1 MKAIII
7 DQKQIVKNY
16 VASYFFFDI
25 VALCHSFIIN
35 NTYSDVFISWKS
47 VYSFLCFIPVLS
59 YLVRL
64 KTFLNVVKDLIQIH
78 SAKKSFCVVAY
89 HTFLLVFLIHTFTC
103 SIYAIPLWIHEDDV
117 PDGSLLQIVEN
128 RASSRSSLYME
139 CCLLVICNF
148 LGVDYSEDITV
159 PEEQLC
165 LFIMIFSGR
174 IYTLFL
180 IADLLGVFGFTGTS
194 ESEYERH
201 LAQLNALMRSENL
214 PIDLR
219 KKLVNYYEC
228 KYMRHHFNEDDIFSD
243 MDDFMRTEILLFSA
257 RKLLLRIEAFQLIS
271 RTQFVDLFMHKKS
284 TIYLTND
291 VISKR
296 GSTVDKI
303 YFICYGTVAVLNA
316 KDREI
321 IHIKDGDHFGLISYW
336 TSPDLQHIFSHV
348 AVETCEIFSVSTK
361 EMNEFFARNQEA
373 KKYFENK
380 VRQTIQLYKRLDE
393 SISRGGTD
401 LLSELRGKLLF
412 EVPKLR
418 PIALD

>member
-1 MKAIII
+1 
-7 DQKQIVKNY
+7 
-16 VASYFFFDI
+16 
-25 VALCHSFIIN
+25 
-35 NTYSDVFISWKS
+35 
-47 VYSFLCFIPVLS
+47 
-59 YLVRL
+59 
-64 KTFLNVVKDLIQIH
+64 
-78 SAKKSFCVVAY
+78 
-89 HTFLLVFLIHTFTC
+89 
-103 SIYAIPLWIHEDDV
+103 
-117 PDGSLLQIVEN
+117 
-128 RASSRSSLYME
+128 
-139 CCLLVICNF
+139 
-148 LGVDYSEDITV
+148 
-159 PEEQLC
+159 
-165 LFIMIFSGR
+165 MIFTGR

-194 ESEYERH
+194 ESEYERN

-214 PIDLR
+214 SMDLR

-228 KYMRHHFNEDDIFSD
+228 KYMKNHFNEDEIFSA
-243 MDDFMRTEILLFSA
+243 MDDFMKTELLLFSA
-257 RKLLLRIEAFQLIS
+257 RKLLLKIEAFQSIP

-284 TIYLTND
+284 TIYLPND

-348 AVETCEIFSVSTK
+348 AVETCEIFMVSTK
-361 EMNEFFARNQEA
+361 IMNEFFYRNQEA

-380 VRQTIQLYKRLDE
+380 ARETIQLYKLIDKT
-393 SISRGGTD
+393 ISRGGTD
-401 LLSELRGKLLF
+401 LLSDLRGKLLF

-418 PIALD
+418 PFARD